1 MYKLRWFS
9 KGPRRSYLLEPHK
22 YTMLSELVNRNCQI
36 PHNGFYQMDQMEAK
50 TLLDQALAA
59 PPRDPRA
66 AGATSPLCF
75 EAWQTSWR
83 SAAIPWLL
91 CESVSSWPPGEVCSK
106 SVWKDDHLI
115 RSKEQAAAR
124 HRPGRK
130 RGPSS
135 LHLFLA
141 AQVPGWCFK
150 W

>member
-75 EAWQTSWR
+75 EACKLLGARRRFHGCFASL
-83 SAAIPWLL
+83 SAVGHQA
-91 CESVSSWPPGEVCSK
+91 K
-106 SVWKDDHLI
+106 SV
-115 RSKEQAAAR
+115 RS
-124 HRPGRK
+124 
-130 RGPSS
+130 
-135 LHLFLA
+135 LF
-141 AQVPGWCFK
+141 GK
-150 W
+150 MII